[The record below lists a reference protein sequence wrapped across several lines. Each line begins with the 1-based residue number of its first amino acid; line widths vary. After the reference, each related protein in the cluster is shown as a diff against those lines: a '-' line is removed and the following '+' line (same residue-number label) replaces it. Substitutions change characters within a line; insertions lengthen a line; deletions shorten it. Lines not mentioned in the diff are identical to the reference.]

1 MAEPAESVFNPSTNG
16 EVEPQALP
24 VNLEDWVG
32 EGKKFNTVEDLAKS
46 YAHSQEHIGKVESSY
61 KALQADLD
69 KRLTVKE
76 MVAEIQTQKTEPVTT
91 VVPEGD
97 QNPVQGMKPED
108 VKSQIDIAVGDLS
121 TKLQHQAN
129 ERMVSDTLREKLGK
143 DAVGAELEE
152 KAKAAG
158 ITVDDMRLLAQT
170 NPKVVLAMFPEKPTT
185 PSGTQLHSSVNTD
198 TAQFNKSGK
207 PGRTF
212 ADYEK
217 LRKENEREYF
227 SQRVQSQMFEDAKGE
242 GFYD

>member
-1 MAEPAESVFNPSTNG
+1 MAEPAASVFVPSTNG
-16 EVEPQALP
+16 EGDPQPLP

-46 YAHSQEHIGKVESSY
+46 YAHSQEHIGKVEGSY

-69 KRLTVKE
+69 KRLTVEE
-76 MVAEIQTQKTEPVTT
+76 MVAKLQTQKPEPVTT

-97 QNPVQGMKPED
+97 QNLVQGMKPED
-108 VKSQIDIAVGDLS
+108 VKSQIDTAVGDLS
-121 TKLQHQAN
+121 TRLQHQDN
-129 ERMVSDTLREKLGK
+129 EKMVSDTLRDRLGA
-143 DAVGAELEE
+143 DVVGAALEE

-170 NPKVVLAMFPEKPTT
+170 NPMVVLAMFPEKTTT

-198 TAQFNKSGK
+198 TTQFNKSK

-227 SQRVQSQMFEDAKGE
+227 SQRVQSQMFDYAKQE
-242 GFYD
+242 GFYG